1 MLKKIIIASESSFRR
16 NFLSKMLSSHEKIS
30 VVESVRNNEEAIDVI
45 KKKNPNILLL
55 DIEFT
60 NQEWFEQFYTILKKG
75 SIITIILTDKDPKIL
90 DSSKI
95 PLILKSYDYIVK
107 PDGVWKDELPKI
119 REKIISKIEMVNISK
134 IHKIDSKSR
143 LLNKSNF
150 IRQSQKS
157 RSIIADRL
165 NSIAVPKNKPTSDE
179 YFLDRSPIFVKNLES
194 KIVVIGASV
203 GGPRTLRT
211 IFSDIPR
218 GFPAPIL
225 VVQHMNHFFMR
236 QLAISLRSIC
246 KIDVKIGLNNE
257 RIRPGVIY
265 ISPGEKH
272 MQVAVKNGKPT
283 VRTYEGEPVNFC
295 RPSVDVLFYSTAR
308 VYKKK
313 TLGVL
318 LTGMGRDGVAG
329 LQAIKSRG
337 GKTIAESKETS
348 ILYGMPKAAADLG
361 AADLI
366 LNNYEIIDEMIKFV
380 S

>member
-60 NQEWFEQFYTILKKG
+60 NQEWFEQFYTLIGKCP
-75 SIITIILTDKDPKIL
+75 IITIILTDKDPKIL
-90 DSSKI
+90 DSAKI
-95 PLILKSYDYIVK
+95 PIILKSYDYIVK
-107 PDGVWKDELPKI
+107 PKGVWKDELPKI

>member
-1 MLKKIIIASESSFRR
+1 MLRKIIIASESSFRR
-16 NFLSKMLSSHEKIS
+16 NILSEMLSSHGKIS
-30 VVESVRNNEEAIDVI
+30 VVETVRNNEEAIDVI

-60 NQEWFEQFYTILKKG
+60 NHEWFEQFYTILKKG

-165 NSIAVPKNKPTSDE
+165 NSIAVPKNEPTSDE

-337 GKTIAESKETS
+337 GKTIAESKNTS

-366 LNNYEIIDEMIKFV
+366 LDNYEIIDEMIKFV

>member
-165 NSIAVPKNKPTSDE
+165 NSIAVPKNEPTSDE